1 MDDNSKT
8 GKPKRIRRTPEASR
22 AAAIQAARQLLTEQG
37 PAAVT
42 LQAVARAANMTH
54 GNLSHHFG
62 TSAALHAAM
71 ILEMAGQLTRQAS
84 LLVSG
89 MRAGAVPAGKIVD
102 VVFDGFAAGGYGPLI
117 ARITATG
124 ESGQLAPLFDAI
136 KSAVGVARGRA
147 GPRDP
152 WRGPDRHEPARPCLR
167 REPLRERIGRSHRHA
182 SRQPAE
188 ARRPAA
194 RKPARGSF
202 PPGRRELATAKGRQ
216 STTAFAPTGTRR

>member
-1 MDDNSKT
+1 
-8 GKPKRIRRTPEASR
+8 
-22 AAAIQAARQLLTEQG
+22 
-37 PAAVT
+37 VT

-136 KSAVGVARGRA
+136 KSAVAALRA
-147 GPRDP
+147 GEPDQETHGA
-152 WRGPDRHEPARPCLR
+152 GPIVMSLLGHAFAASLFGSELEEATGMPPGSLR
-167 REPLRERIGRSHRHA
+167 KL
-182 SRQPAE
+182 
-188 ARRPAA
+188 AA
-194 RKPARGSF
+194 RQLESLRAVPSRPDGAN
-202 PPGRRELATAKGRQ
+202 
-216 STTAFAPTGTRR
+216 